1 MKSKLFIADL
11 RSNCSNGISTGHF
24 FPVAA
29 MYQQLLK
36 ERCDVVVA
44 GGPVYK
50 NRFKDDELLLLP
62 YNVCGT
68 TLKDKWHTMKNAMK
82 LFKEAK
88 GQTIVIQQGS
98 VLTSLIAIALFYHRT
113 SKLFMI
119 QYSNEGVR
127 SFFKRVLFRFAKCK
141 IDGMICPNDDVGHA
155 YGISYCVVPDY
166 IYTGSVEKVK
176 SNGDKLDL
184 KKYDFCM
191 VGRIVEEKGIVEVA
205 EKFANSSYKIIIAG
219 KAANGGLENRL
230 KKICENAT
238 NITLILG
245 YVSDEKYEMILK
257 TSRYA
262 FLNYQGEY
270 SRRSSGVVY
279 DTLFAGIPVIG
290 QFCTALKF
298 IQTCN
303 MGYLY
308 GNLKDVSGD
317 TIDELLKDDVVA
329 EYKRNISKYYSIH
342 KEYKQKLIDYLCNF
356 SDSDAKIRE

>member
-11 RSNCSNGISTGHF
+11 RSHCSNGISTGHF

-62 YNVCGT
+62 HNVSGT
-68 TLKDKWHTMKNAMK
+68 TLKDKWHTMKNAIK

-88 GQTIVIQQGS
+88 GQTIVIQQGT
-98 VLTSLIAIALFYHRT
+98 VVTAFIAIALFYHRT

-127 SFFKRVLFRFAKCK
+127 SFIKRVLYKFAKSK
-141 IDGMICPNDDVGHA
+141 IDGMICPSDEIGCA
-155 YGISYCVVPDY
+155 YGIPYCVVPDY

-176 SNGDKLDL
+176 LSGDELGL

-191 VGRIVEEKGIVEVA
+191 VGRIAEEKGIVEA
-205 EKFANSSYKIIIAG
+205 ASFFARTKYKVVIAG
-219 KAANGGLENRL
+219 KTQNAELDAKLRRA
-230 KKICENAT
+230 CENAS
-238 NITLILG
+238 NIDLRIG
-245 YVSDEKYEMILK
+245 YISEAEYQDLLENSKYTI
-257 TSRYA
+257 
-262 FLNYQGEY
+262 LNYQGEY

-279 DTLFAGIPVIG
+279 DTLFAGVPVIG
-290 QFCTALKF
+290 QQCLALNF
-298 IQTCN
+298 IKDFKI
-303 MGYLY
+303 GYLY
-308 GNLKDVSGD
+308 NKIQDLSEKNLDD
-317 TIDELLKDDVVA
+317 LLNDQTILLYKKHIIDYCQLHKS
-329 EYKRNISKYYSIH
+329 YKRKIASFVFNDNEK
-342 KEYKQKLIDYLCNF
+342 KL
-356 SDSDAKIRE
+356 